1 MKWLGIVVL
10 AVLVGGGW
18 FLFSQS
24 DNRVEVLQSQIDLLV
39 DEGDPESRVPRIE
52 SEIQSIESQK
62 TFNGILLAFLTAGLI
77 GVLFVVFVL
86 PAWAQSMTQSVYDSG
101 EEIERTSLHEARA
114 FIAKGDYDG
123 AIEAFRK
130 AAIEDPSS
138 RVPWLEISKIQ
149 NQQLGNW
156 ASAIETLEGAV
167 SRQKWPEDDRAFF
180 LFRLADLYEE
190 EAQDREKAVATL
202 RRVIAEI
209 PDTRHAANARHKLG
223 EWQMP

>member
-1 MKWLGIVVL
+1 MKWLGIVILV
-10 AVLVGGGW
+10 VLVGGGW

-24 DNRVEVLQSQIDLLV
+24 DNRVEALQSQIDLLV
-39 DEGDPESRVPRIE
+39 DEGDPESRVPKIE

-86 PAWAQSMTQSVYDSG
+86 PAWAQGMTQSVYDSG

-114 FIAKGDYDG
+114 LVAKGDFEA

-130 AAIEDPSS
+130 AAVEEAPS

-149 NQQLGNW
+149 NQQFGDW
-156 ASAIETLEGAV
+156 RAAIETLEGAV

-190 EAQDREKAVATL
+190 EAQDREKAAATL
-202 RRVIAEI
+202 RRVISEI